1 MARSLLVRAPPS
13 SYLRHAKRELLDAVA
28 ESRVTFIE
36 GPRQSGKTTL
46 ARAMASELGARF
58 STLDDRLDRETALDD
73 PEGFIRHEGLLVI
86 DEVQRG
92 GDDLLLAI
100 KAAVDRDP
108 RPGSFLLTGSTRF
121 LTVPNISESLAG
133 RVDLVGLWPLSQ
145 GELTGV
151 REDFVDRLFAGSKAM
166 LAARPDPL
174 SRAALFER
182 VVAGGFPEALTRA
195 PRGRARWFE
204 SYVRTVVE
212 RDVAEVVRVHR
223 PDDLERLARFL
234 ASRTASE
241 MNVTSVA
248 NELDVPRTTLTGYL
262 PLLRAVF
269 FCFSLPAWSRN
280 VTSKAV
286 KQPKLHLTDSGVAA
300 HLLGADAHA
309 LGAAGAV
316 HAGPLLETFVVSEVM
331 RQLGWAATRATP
343 HHFRDRDGIEVD
355 LVLEATD
362 GRIAAVEVKAARSVG
377 SRDLRGLR
385 LLRDRLGDRFA
396 GGVVLCAC
404 DGVRPAGDRIC
415 VAPVSTLWSARMR
428 DPT

>member
-1 MARSLLVRAPPS
+1 MSAPS
-13 SYLRHAKRELLDAVA
+13 SGYPRRAKHELLDALA

-36 GPRQSGKTTL
+36 GPRQAGKTTL
-46 ARAMASELGARF
+46 ARDVASELGARY
-58 STLDDRLDRETALDD
+58 STLDDQLDRETALDD
-73 PEGFIRHEGLLVI
+73 PEGFVQHEGLLVI

-133 RVDLVGLWPLSQ
+133 RVDLVSLWPLSQ
-145 GELTGV
+145 GELSGV
-151 REDFVDRLFAGSKAM
+151 REQFVDRLFAGAKAL
-166 LAARPDPL
+166 LAAEPNPL

-182 VVAGGFPEALTRA
+182 VVAGGFPEALSRTS
-195 PRGRARWFE
+195 RGRARWFE

-212 RDVAEVVRVHR
+212 RDVAELVRVHR
-223 PDDLERLARFL
+223 PDDLARLARFL
-234 ASRTASE
+234 ASRTACE
-241 MNVTSVA
+241 INITSVA
-248 NELDVPRTTLTGYL
+248 NELDLPRTTLTGYL

-269 FCFSLPAWSRN
+269 FSFRLPAWSRN
-280 VTSKAV
+280 VTSKAI
-286 KQPKLHLTDSGVAA
+286 KQSKLHLTDSGVAA
-300 HLLGADAHA
+300 HLLGASADALGVAGAAHA
-309 LGAAGAV
+309 GA
-316 HAGPLLETFVVSEVM
+316 LLETFVVSEVM
-331 RQLGWAATRATP
+331 RQLGWSETRVTP

-355 LVLEATD
+355 LVLEAAD
-362 GRIAAVEVKAARSVG
+362 GRVAAVEVKAAGSVG

-404 DGVRPAGDRIC
+404 DEARPAGDRLC
-415 VAPVSTLWSARMR
+415 VAPVSALWAQ
-428 DPT
+428 

>member
-1 MARSLLVRAPPS
+1 MTIHATLDGMNSARSGYS
-13 SYLRHAKRELLDAVA
+13 RHAQRELLDALSEA
-28 ESRVTFIE
+28 RVTFIE

-46 ARAMASELGARF
+46 ARAVAAELGARYA
-58 STLDDRLDRETALDD
+58 TLDDQLARETALDD
-73 PEGFIRHEGLLVI
+73 PEGFVEHDGLLII

-100 KAAVDRDP
+100 KASVDRDP

-133 RVDLVGLWPLSQ
+133 RVDLISLWPLSQ
-145 GELTGV
+145 GELLGA
-151 REDFVDRLFAGSKAM
+151 RESFVDRLFTDTKSLLSAQ
-166 LAARPDPL
+166 PEPL
-174 SRAALFER
+174 SRAELFER
-182 VVAGGFPEALTRA
+182 VVTGGFPEALARA
-195 PRGRARWFE
+195 SRGRARWFE

-212 RDVAEVVRVHR
+212 RDVAELVRVHR
-223 PDDLERLARFL
+223 RDDLARLARFL

-241 MNVTSVA
+241 ISISSLA

-280 VTSKAV
+280 VTSKAI

-300 HLLGADAHA
+300 HLLGATAGA
-309 LGAAGAV
+309 LGAAGAT
-316 HAGPLLETFVVSEVM
+316 HAGALLETFVVSEVM
-331 RQLGWAATRATP
+331 RELGWAETRVTP

-355 LVLEATD
+355 LVLETAD

-385 LLRDRLGDRFA
+385 LLRDRLGERFV

-404 DGVRPAGDRIC
+404 DDVRSAGDRLC
-415 VAPVSTLWSARMR
+415 VAPVSLLWA
-428 DPT
+428 P